1 VDEAALRRRL
11 PPLRW
16 KWPAPGEAAVA
27 GFFAPAMP
35 DAFDGPIEVPAALP
49 SGARVVAIADGAF
62 SPLSPDP
69 RDDPASFA
77 GRNDAWWRSN
87 SVDLV
92 VPEGVRSIGARAFA
106 GFAPLRSVRLP
117 TTLETIGP
125 EAFADCIALER
136 IELPDAVREIP
147 VGAFKGCR
155 ALRLASAPGA
165 LRVGPFAFAACPVLA
180 AVRLAPGAEI
190 DPWAFRDSP
199 HAEFSSHAEAAEPE
213 PHAEIAEPAEPE
225 PHAEAAEE
233 KQ

>member
-1 VDEAALRRRL
+1 
-11 PPLRW
+11 
-16 KWPAPGEAAVA
+16 
-27 GFFAPAMP
+27 M
-35 DAFDGPIEVPAALP
+35 
-49 SGARVVAIADGAF
+49 
-62 SPLSPDP
+62 
-69 RDDPASFA
+69 
-77 GRNDAWWRSN
+77 
-87 SVDLV
+87 
-92 VPEGVRSIGARAFA
+92 RSIGARAFA